1 MNDKKTLRKQF
12 SDIRASV
19 PDKAAK
25 DASIAQRLL
34 SLEEIKAADCILL
47 YASFRSEIDM
57 WMLFR
62 KLRELGIDTAFPL
75 CGENGSMTF
84 HIVGDGNELSDGAY
98 GIPEP
103 ALSLPQPAMTDKT
116 VCIVPGLAFT
126 LNGGRLGY
134 GGGFYDR
141 FLAANPQIITAAAA
155 YEALITDSLPLMQH
169 DLKVKYIVTEERTVI
184 CNEQQ

>member
-1 MNDKKTLRKQF
+1 MNEKASLRKKF

-19 PDKAAK
+19 PDKNLR
-25 DASIAQRLL
+25 DASVTQNIL
-34 SLEEIKAADCILL
+34 SLEEIKNADCVLL

-57 WMLFR
+57 RMLFHS
-62 KLRELGIDTAFPL
+62 LRELGIDTAFPL
-75 CGENGSMTF
+75 CGKNGEMTF
-84 HIVGDGNELSDGAY
+84 HIVYDDSQLSAGAY

-103 ALSLPQPAMTDKT
+103 DPSLPKPVITDRT

-126 LNGGRLGY
+126 ETGGRLGY

-141 FLAANPQIITAAAA
+141 FLAANPQITTVSAA

-169 DLKVKYIVTEERTVI
+169 DLTVRYIVTEERTVI
-184 CNEQQ
+184 CNEQ